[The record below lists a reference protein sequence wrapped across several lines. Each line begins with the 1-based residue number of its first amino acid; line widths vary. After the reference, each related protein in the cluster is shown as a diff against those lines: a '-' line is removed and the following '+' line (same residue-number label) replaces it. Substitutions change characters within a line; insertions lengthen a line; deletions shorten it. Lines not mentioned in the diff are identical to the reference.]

1 MSYDIHLIRRDSFA
15 TYSEW
20 ADRIQEDEET
30 ANPGLPVPAKEQQ
43 NRRLAALLI
52 DANPAFEVFEFGFDE
67 IAQTENTSIDEAR
80 TRWRQ
85 IELNGADDGNGIQIT
100 LSGDS
105 AAITVP
111 YWHQGD
117 AAQRVFDEIWSYLR
131 VLQEGGNLVAVDPQ
145 IDKFVDLET
154 DQPAVMARYRAVV
167 EKIPEILADAERRST
182 RKPWWKFW

>member
-1 MSYDIHLIRRDSFA
+1 MSYDIHLIHRDSFA
-15 TYSEW
+15 TYSDW

-30 ANPGLPVPAKEQQ
+30 VNPGLPVPAKEEEK
-43 NRRLAALLI
+43 RRLAALLI

-67 IAQTENTSIDEAR
+67 IAQTENISIDEAR
-80 TRWRQ
+80 LRRRH
-85 IELNGADDGNGIQIT
+85 IELNGAEDGNGIQIT
-100 LSGDS
+100 LYDDS
-105 AAITVP
+105 AELTVP

-131 VLQEGGNLVAVDPQ
+131 LLQQAGNLTVVDPQ
-145 IDKFVDLET
+145 IEKFIDLAT

-167 EKIPEILADAERRST
+167 EKIPEILADAERRSK